1 MATLDLEDKLSPLIT
16 DAAQEL
22 IHFASL
28 ENISSWQDLVN
39 TYQLIKD
46 KHAPKKVL
54 LLLEDVGQC
63 EYTSMHASMK
73 DGLYFDETDNYPA
86 NTSEDEVHVEN
97 IRPLEVNYHIQ
108 QLLKLDN
115 QVHFSELCN
124 KFTYN
129 SHDFNKLIKINQFPE
144 KVLDKTIKVKLID
157 TAIEAHK
164 FAAQLNGYFS
174 CDLNPFESFSLIRHL
189 DENYALEYIGLG
201 ASLLFFI
208 QSRELSNNQINTLMQ
223 DLAQLYRFDEI
234 VKEELKKV
242 FLEKEYLIIPYSES
256 LDAFM

>member
-1 MATLDLEDKLSPLIT
+1 MATLAIKDKLSPLIT

-28 ENISSWQDLVN
+28 ENILSWQDLVS
-39 TYQLIKD
+39 TYQLLKD
-46 KHAPKKVL
+46 KHAAKKVL
-54 LLLEDVGQC
+54 LLLEDIGQC
-63 EYTSMHASMK
+63 EYTSMHASMQ

-86 NTSEDEVHVEN
+86 DSSEADVHLEN
-97 IRPLEVNYHIQ
+97 IRPLEVNYHIE

-115 QVHFSELCN
+115 RVHFSELFN

-129 SHDFNKLIKINQFPE
+129 LHDFNKLIEINQFPE
-144 KVLDKTIKVKLID
+144 KVLDKTIKVKLVD
-157 TAIEAHK
+157 TSIEAHK

-208 QSRELSNNQINTLMQ
+208 KSKELSDNQINTLMQ
-223 DLAQLYRFDEI
+223 DLAQLYHFDEI
-234 VKEELKKV
+234 VKEDLKQV
-242 FLEKEYLIIPYSES
+242 FLEKESLIIPYSES
-256 LDAFM
+256 LDVFM